1 MGGSRVNP
9 CCAGINLSLALLLTC
24 SMATRSSSRL
34 LPGSCLLYLL
44 WLCVLYSS
52 QMHQLQAILN
62 TYLWAIR
69 GLLCAI
75 RGLLCAIRGL
85 LCAPGTQ
92 RVRSCCS
99 AMTASAAGILHRFGA
114 GLDAAGLRQRG
125 SRYKFSTMA
134 QRRGH
139 HLLKSCG

>member
-1 MGGSRVNP
+1 MGGSRVNL

-24 SMATRSSSRL
+24 SMATRSSSHL
-34 LPGSCLLYLL
+34 LPGSCLSDLL
-44 WLCVLYSS
+44 WLRVLYSS

-75 RGLLCAIRGL
+75 RGLLCA
-85 LCAPGTQ
+85 PGSQ

-99 AMTASAAGILHRFGA
+99 ATTASAAGILHRFGA

-125 SRYKFSTMA
+125 SRYKLSTMA
-134 QRRGH
+134 
-139 HLLKSCG
+139 